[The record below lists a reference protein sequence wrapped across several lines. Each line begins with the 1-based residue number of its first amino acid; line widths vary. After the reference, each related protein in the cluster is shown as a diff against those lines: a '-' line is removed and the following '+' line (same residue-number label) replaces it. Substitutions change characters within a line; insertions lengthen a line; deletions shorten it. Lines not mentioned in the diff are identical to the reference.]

1 MTIKRSAKT
10 GENFNTFQRGGGD
23 FAGWQ
28 KYIPLCLPHAKS
40 FAYLK
45 LRMNIYIYIQGGYET
60 GAGTYKHI
68 YFNATIQGFKLV
80 LKLSYFFFIKALRMF
95 LRMSWKKKTN
105 GINTEIVFS
114 IIYQNI
120 KVIMLA
126 DIFWGIKYVA
136 SRVTTR
142 KYLT

>member
-1 MTIKRSAKT
+1 
-10 GENFNTFQRGGGD
+10 
-23 FAGWQ
+23 
-28 KYIPLCLPHAKS
+28 
-40 FAYLK
+40 
-45 LRMNIYIYIQGGYET
+45 
-60 GAGTYKHI
+60 
-68 YFNATIQGFKLV
+68 
-80 LKLSYFFFIKALRMF
+80 
-95 LRMSWKKKTN
+95 MSWKKKTN